1 MPAAHPRD
9 QAAIPSTEPR
19 QLRPGWT
26 ELIVGLV
33 ALLVLEIGLY
43 RLFLVSN
50 PDPVAL
56 AVFMTSLSAIVAGG
70 GFAVAAL
77 VRIRSW
83 SAFGVRRTTWRWL
96 LIGLAGA
103 VVATLL
109 KIPVVFAYSALTGD
123 HSVAQE
129 SWSAV
134 NGGAWTLVLGF
145 LFLGIV
151 TPICEELLF
160 RGVVTTAL
168 LRYGAIV
175 GVLGSSVIFAILH
188 GISSLLPVAFVVGL
202 LTAELRRRSDSIW
215 PGVILHC
222 GFNLLSSVGLFLLM

>member
-1 MPAAHPRD
+1 MHAASHDQTATPSAEPAAP
-9 QAAIPSTEPR
+9 
-19 QLRPGWT
+19 RPGWT
-26 ELIVGLV
+26 ELIVGIV
-33 ALLVLEIGLY
+33 ALLVLEVGCY
-43 RLFLVSN
+43 RLFLATKPS
-50 PDPVAL
+50 PVAL

-70 GFAVAAL
+70 GFGAAAL

-109 KIPVVFAYSALTGD
+109 KIPAVAGYTALTGD
-123 HSVAQE
+123 HVAAQE

-134 NGGAWTLVLGF
+134 NGGVWTLIAGF
-145 LFLGIV
+145 LFLGIA

-160 RGVVTTAL
+160 RGVVATAL
-168 LRYGAIV
+168 LRYGAII
-175 GVLGSSVIFAILH
+175 GVVGSSVIFAVLH
-188 GISSLLPVAFVVGL
+188 GFSSLLPIAFIVGL

-222 GFNLLSSVGLFLLM
+222 GFNLFSSVGLFLLT